1 MCSPNNTQLCGAILT
16 HHYGRLLKIIDIKD
30 MCWCLVCC
38 RIDVEQFKNVDRQ
51 DFLEKYTSLVQ
62 RLSLLLL
69 QVWVTEEH

>member
-1 MCSPNNTQLCGAILT
+1 MVIQPAYIQ
-16 HHYGRLLKIIDIKD
+16 DV
-30 MCWCLVCC
+30 CLVCC

-69 QVWVTEEH
+69 QVRVAGIIW